1 MAEVPSHGTVLV
13 QCYRPKVEDRRRQ
26 TVVHSIG
33 RTTLGARG
41 FGCFQWR
48 RVLQAVHLNSSA
60 LVLGSEGLK
69 HMLQQSAGQQ
79 SGRWARSTPAFL
91 QIGCVEETKVL
102 SDLAHRERSEWRVD
116 REKEPVPLLSE
127 LALLHSP
134 ISYIFVCVCVGGGT
148 HTPTVGLLSH
158 CLVPLNLGNFRPS
171 ISNIEAGN
179 LVGRPFSYFS
189 LEDESF
195 VSKGVESLRVKTPI
209 LQVRTPR
216 PTEKASFT

>member
-1 MAEVPSHGTVLV
+1 MLSRDSQSSGHGRGAITWNCAGTVLPT
-13 QCYRPKVEDRRRQ
+13 QGRGQEEADGRSLNRQ
-26 TVVHSIG
+26 NNSRST
-33 RTTLGARG
+33 G

-48 RVLQAVHLNSSA
+48 RVLQAVHSSA

-134 ISYIFVCVCVGGGT
+134 ISYIFVCVCVGGDS
-148 HTPTVGLLSH
+148 HTY
-158 CLVPLNLGNFRPS
+158 C
-171 ISNIEAGN
+171 
-179 LVGRPFSYFS
+179 
-189 LEDESF
+189 
-195 VSKGVESLRVKTPI
+195 RVT
-209 LQVRTPR
+209 
-216 PTEKASFT
+216 